1 MSNIPRE
8 NILRERMSRV
18 KEVKNFRLEQLD
30 KDYFVIQVLPE
41 PDSEVRGIKG
51 SVLDALVDVYG
62 IKAYYEINI
71 I

>member
-1 MSNIPRE
+1 MSDIPRE

-41 PDSEVRGIKG
+41 PDSELRGIKG

-62 IKAYYEINI
+62 IKAYYDINI